1 MQIKSQKIIS
11 GILVIIGL
19 IIIGSVLIWAPV
31 CKGMLELKSGNMTHM
46 KCYYTGQASILLS
59 IVLIVAAI
67 EAFFTNTRKPWT
79 FIAIGIILLVVTYG
93 SKIGIG
99 ICMKDTM
106 ECHKTAAWI
115 RGGGVITI
123 ICGLISLFMGERRK
137 L

>member
-19 IIIGSVLIWAPV
+19 IIIGSIVVWAPV
-31 CKGMLELKSGNMTHM
+31 CKGILELKSGNMTHM

-67 EAFFTNTRKPWT
+67 EAFLTKTKKPWT
-79 FIAIGIILLVVTYG
+79 FIAIGIMLLVVTYG
-93 SKIGIG
+93 STIGIG

-106 ECHKTAAWI
+106 DCHKTAAWI
-115 RGGGVITI
+115 RGGGVVTT